1 MGTALGACST
11 LVGGPQVRPLLTLL
25 LLPLVLR
32 VCLLLLLPLALRV
45 CLLLLL
51 PLALCVCLL
60 TLPIFAS
67 SRPSRL
73 PPLQL
78 CVHSPHCVLSSLVL
92 SQNLVIAR
100 QVGPWLTAAIPMDIP
115 TAAVS

>member
-32 VCLLLLLPLALRV
+32 VCLLLLLPLAL
-45 CLLLLL
+45 
-51 PLALCVCLL
+51 CVCLL
-60 TLPIFAS
+60 TLPIFSS